1 MVLRKV
7 FILSFSVILATG
19 IVSFGANQ
27 VAKILNTPDVID
39 ARVNNELIPFF
50 SARLGLQQ
58 SALSQKTITDVG
70 VVIEAN
76 VENHIQM
83 RSALF
88 NAAQISGLSIR
99 KADFSRMPEGA
110 FKLSISF
117 IF

>member
-1 MVLRKV
+1 MVLRKL
-7 FILSFSVILATG
+7 FILSFSALLVSG
-19 IVSFGANQ
+19 FVSFGANQ
-27 VAKILNTPDVID
+27 VVKILNTPDVID
-39 ARVNNELIPFF
+39 ARVNNELIPFL
-50 SARLGLQQ
+50 SAQLGLQQ
-58 SALSQKTITDVG
+58 SALSQKTLSDVG

-83 RSALF
+83 RSTLF

-99 KADFSRMPEGA
+99 KADFSRKPEGA